1 MKHPRKHHVTSGS
14 YYVSRNMPLTL
25 QAFLGT
31 CVGVAIYDEE
41 AGVGGLVH
49 LLLPE
54 PVSEGSLFQP
64 EKYASTGF
72 PIFLRA
78 LYDEGASKEGLS

>member
-1 MKHPRKHHVTSGS
+1 MNNPRKHHVASGS
-14 YYVSRNMPLTL
+14 FYVSRNAPLIL

-31 CVGVAIYDEE
+31 CVGVALYDEE

-54 PVSEGSLFQP
+54 PVN
-64 EKYASTGF
+64 K
-72 PIFLRA
+72 
-78 LYDEGASKEGLS
+78 

>member
-1 MKHPRKHHVTSGS
+1 MQTLQHHHVASGS
-14 YYVSRNMPLTL
+14 YYVSRRKPLVL
-25 QAFLGT
+25 EAYLGT
-31 CVGVAIYDEE
+31 CVGVALYDEE
-41 AGVGGLVH
+41 SGVGGLSH

-54 PVSEGSLFQP
+54 PLSLAGSFQP

-78 LYDEGASKEGLS
+78 L

>member
-1 MKHPRKHHVTSGS
+1 MNNLRKHHVASGS
-14 YYVSRNMPLTL
+14 YYVSRNTPLTL

-41 AGVGGLVH
+41 AGVGGLLH

-54 PVSEGSLFQP
+54 PVSAGSQFQP
-64 EKYASTGF
+64 EKYASTGVPNF
-72 PIFLRA
+72 
-78 LYDEGASKEGLS
+78 S

>member
-1 MKHPRKHHVTSGS
+1 MNHLRKHHVASGS
-14 YYVSRNMPLTL
+14 FYVSRNTPLIL

-31 CVGVAIYDEE
+31 CVGVALYDEE

-54 PVSEGSLFQP
+54 PVSETITYQP
-64 EKYASTGF
+64 EKYASTGL

-78 LYDEGASKEGLS
+78 LYDEAPPIDV

>member
-1 MKHPRKHHVTSGS
+1 MKRPRKHHVTSGS

-78 LYDEGASKEGLS
+78 LYDEGAPKSG